1 MQEKSSLWDQKL
13 TCGFRAHSLLRGS
26 KGLAGRRYDEIWSF
40 VYKKESPRV
49 LTDENYHYIGDAW
62 TFIAIERNTKLVL
75 TFELGRRNTGAAI
88 RFMKKLAVSTSADQ
102 RFQLTT
108 DGFAPYNFA
117 VGNELDNPCDY
128 AQLVKIYAAPTP
140 EEQRRYS
147 PAHVVEAIPTEI
159 YGDPDKDRI
168 CTSHIERQNGSLRQW
183 CKRLT
188 RLTYAF
194 SKKWENLKAA
204 LALHFA
210 FYNFCRVHR
219 TLNATPGMKAGITDH
234 VWDLKDLLVA

>member
-1 MQEKSSLWDQKL
+1 M
-13 TCGFRAHSLLRGS
+13 
-26 KGLAGRRYDEIWSF
+26 LAD
-40 VYKKESPRV
+40 K
-49 LTDENYHYIGDAW
+49 NYHYIGDAW

-75 TFELGRRNTGAAI
+75 TFELGRRNTGATI
-88 RFMKKLAVSTSADQ
+88 RFIKKLAGAASADQ
-102 RFQLTT
+102 NFQLTT
-108 DGFAPYNFA
+108 DGFSPYNFA
-117 VGNELDNPCDY
+117 IGNELENRCDY

-147 PAHVVEAIPTEI
+147 PAHVVEAIPTDI
-159 YGDPDKDRI
+159 YGDPDKDHI

-194 SKKWENLKAA
+194 SKKWDNLKAA

-210 FYNFCRVHR
+210 YYNFCRVHR
-219 TLNATPGMKAGITDH
+219 TLSTTPAVKAGLADH
-234 VWDLKDLLVA
+234 IWDLKELLA